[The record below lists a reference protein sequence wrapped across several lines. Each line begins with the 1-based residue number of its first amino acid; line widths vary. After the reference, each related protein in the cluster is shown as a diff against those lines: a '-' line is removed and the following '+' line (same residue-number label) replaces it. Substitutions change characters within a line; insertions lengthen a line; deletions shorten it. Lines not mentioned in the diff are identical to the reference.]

1 MRKSVQKETSVKV
14 SGKTRKNR
22 NGKRTSQCVRKTSWR
37 FVMNYD
43 HTYKT
48 HHKYEIPCW
57 SGKTSC
63 SNTLLLIRWG
73 KILKDSKCIWTIV
86 INLYCSEISMCNYYT
101 SGETDVSGHRHKED
115 YVSIKMNLNEDI
127 CKCPNL
133 RQHVFISVFDRHG
146 GKEATKFCWKQ
157 LWDVTPWVV
166 YSSTCQLSIFS
177 SVWWCTFYTF
187 NDAVR
192 YLKYRTQ
199 TTECPTVCS
208 PLQVVVNAKG
218 KRRPVLDL
226 RYVNHYL
233 CQSKFKYEGLYL
245 GFVYTTVTTFSSKR
259 ASFFYGFT
267 ACLHWDV
274 KAKTNEL
281 ESEAFQKCDEIV
293 FMYMWK
299 TKKHY
304 S

>member
-1 MRKSVQKETSVKV
+1 MTAGLHGRLWLPW
-14 SGKTRKNR
+14 
-22 NGKRTSQCVRKTSWR
+22 GKRGPLSSVESNCGMSPLKSFNQVHVNSQ
-37 FVMNYD
+37 F
-43 HTYKT
+43 
-48 HHKYEIPCW
+48 
-57 SGKTSC
+57 
-63 SNTLLLIRWG
+63 
-73 KILKDSKCIWTIV
+73 
-86 INLYCSEISMCNYYT
+86 
-101 SGETDVSGHRHKED
+101 
-115 YVSIKMNLNEDI
+115 
-127 CKCPNL
+127 
-133 RQHVFISVFDRHG
+133 
-146 GKEATKFCWKQ
+146 
-157 LWDVTPWVV
+157 
-166 YSSTCQLSIFS
+166 FS
-177 SVWWCTFYTF
+177 SVWWRTFYTF

-192 YLKYRTQ
+192 NLEYRTQ

-259 ASFFYGFT
+259 ASFFYVFT

>member
-1 MRKSVQKETSVKV
+1 MLVACDIVMSLIIV
-14 SGKTRKNR
+14 
-22 NGKRTSQCVRKTSWR
+22 
-37 FVMNYD
+37 VMNLFLV
-43 HTYKT
+43 
-48 HHKYEIPCW
+48 CW
-57 SGKTSC
+57 ILPRAGLPHSSGSQ
-63 SNTLLLIRWG
+63 NR
-73 KILKDSKCIWTIV
+73 
-86 INLYCSEISMCNYYT
+86 
-101 SGETDVSGHRHKED
+101 
-115 YVSIKMNLNEDI
+115 
-127 CKCPNL
+127 
-133 RQHVFISVFDRHG
+133 
-146 GKEATKFCWKQ
+146 
-157 LWDVTPWVV
+157 PWVAG
-166 YSSTCQLSIFS
+166 
-177 SVWWCTFYTF
+177 F

-192 YLKYRTQ
+192 YLQYRTQ

-218 KRRPVLDL
+218 KRRLVLDL

>member
-1 MRKSVQKETSVKV
+1 MEKIVAILVSLLAGLISIHQLLFFLEHYCLPSNHKQVFSISKASNMRKSVQKETSVKV

-22 NGKRTSQCVRKTSWR
+22 NGKRTSQCVRKTSWS

-115 YVSIKMNLNEDI
+115 CVSIKMNLNEDI

-133 RQHVFISVFDRHG
+133 RQHVFISVFDCHG

-166 YSSTCQLSIFS
+166 YF
-177 SVWWCTFYTF
+177 
-187 NDAVR
+187 
-192 YLKYRTQ
+192 KYRST
-199 TTECPTVCS
+199 
-208 PLQVVVNAKG
+208 LN
-218 KRRPVLDL
+218 
-226 RYVNHYL
+226 
-233 CQSKFKYEGLYL
+233 F
-245 GFVYTTVTTFSSKR
+245 
-259 ASFFYGFT
+259 
-267 ACLHWDV
+267 
-274 KAKTNEL
+274 
-281 ESEAFQKCDEIV
+281 
-293 FMYMWK
+293 
-299 TKKHY
+299 
-304 S
+304 